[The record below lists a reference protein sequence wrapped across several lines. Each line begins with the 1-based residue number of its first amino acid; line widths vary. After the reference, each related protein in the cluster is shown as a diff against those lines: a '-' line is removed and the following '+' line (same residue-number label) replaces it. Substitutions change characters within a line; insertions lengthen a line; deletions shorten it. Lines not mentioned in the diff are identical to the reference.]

1 MVSFLRQ
8 AEANPSLRTADGL
21 CGSIF
26 SQISSSII
34 ALDKGIVRQ
43 TTGHAHARSV
53 LFFVRGGT
61 IKTQNQ
67 MNGEIR
73 DREIRVISETGE
85 MLGVMSPREAMRLA
99 EEADLDLVKISPN
112 AVPPVCKIMDYGK
125 FKFEQAKK
133 EKENRRNQKVVEIKE
148 VQLSMTIDV
157 GDLNVKAK
165 QATKFLGEGN
175 KVKVSIRL
183 RGRQM
188 AHANLGRDVMN
199 NFFEGLKEIAVIEKP
214 INMEGRNII
223 MILAP
228 KKS

>member
-1 MVSFLRQ
+1 
-8 AEANPSLRTADGL
+8 
-21 CGSIF
+21 
-26 SQISSSII
+26 
-34 ALDKGIVRQ
+34 
-43 TTGHAHARSV
+43 
-53 LFFVRGGT
+53 
-61 IKTQNQ
+61 

-165 QATKFLGEGN
+165 QATRFLNDGN

-199 NFFEGLKEIAVIEKP
+199 NFFEGLKEIAVVEKP